1 MRHCVNRIIV
11 SADEARNFVR
21 VVLKQVHVRERFAV
35 LSGFGDKIVIVRHCC
50 KRRHMRD
57 CNNLSCARNI
67 AHFSDTT
74 CDILP
79 EIPVSISSNTI
90 VPMSST
96 PARIFLNAS
105 INLDI
110 SPPEIIFASG
120 FNGSPT
126 FGEIINSTLSIP
138 FADIS
143 STSSD
148 FCMSTLKVEPPIPK
162 SQSSFVMSFSN
173 LSATFR
179 LSSDSFLH

>member
-1 MRHCVNRIIV
+1 MCDRNDLP
-11 SADEARNFVR
+11 SARY
-21 VVLKQVHVRERFAV
+21 
-35 LSGFGDKIVIVRHCC
+35 
-50 KRRHMRD
+50 
-57 CNNLSCARNI
+57 I

-79 EIPVSISSNTI
+79 EMPVSISSKTI

-96 PARIFLNAS
+96 PARIFLKAS

-120 FNGSPT
+120 LSGSPT

-143 STSSD
+143 STSS
-148 FCMSTLKVEPPIPK
+148 FVVISTLNVEPLIPK
-162 SQSSFVMSFSN
+162 SQSSFMMSFSN

-179 LSSDSFLH
+179 LSSERFFALSSSFLRLYRFRFQVPQLFRRHWQGYLPLFRLIVELLQ